1 MQYTITRLASA
12 FAISALLA
20 SPSQA
25 QTLTT
30 TLLAQGFSR
39 PVHLTAPP
47 GDTSRVFVCE
57 QHTGR
62 VEIVELPSGTIL
74 GTPFVDMSVS
84 TGNEQGLLSM
94 AFHPDYASNGLF
106 YLSRTASPG
115 GNTRVTEHQVTS
127 NPNVGSATVLRQI
140 VNWSQPFSNHNG
152 GQIAFGPDGYLYVG
166 MGDGGSGNDP
176 GNRAQNGSDLL
187 GKMLRLDVNAAAPYI
202 PPSNPFVGNGS
213 VRDEIWALGLRN
225 PWRFSFDR
233 ATGDLWIGDVGQSA
247 WEEIDF
253 QPGSS
258 TGGENYGWRCME
270 GDHCTGL
277 SGCTCSSSSLT
288 DPVFEFNHSGNCSV
302 TGGVV
307 YRGSAIPA
315 LQGTYFCADYCSN
328 RIWSMEHNGT
338 GVTNVVQRQAELNP
352 PGSATISQ
360 ITSFGEDAA
369 GEVYILEQS
378 GQIWRITQDC
388 GTSTYCVGA
397 GNSSNPTGCT
407 LTSSGSN
414 NISDNSFNLIVSG
427 SVPNQFGI
435 FFYGPGQTQVVGGYG
450 FICVSG
456 GLFRITPPSFTDVFG
471 SAFRTMD
478 FTSPPMSAG
487 LGAVVPGSTYN
498 FQFWYRDP
506 AAGSAGGATYNFSA
520 GLSAVFCP

>member
-1 MQYTITRLASA
+1 MQTIINRLALTA
-12 FAISALLA
+12 ACGLFLA
-20 SPSQA
+20 ASTQA
-25 QTLTT
+25 QNLST

-47 GDTSRVFVCE
+47 GDTSRVFICE

-62 VEIVELPSGTIL
+62 VEIVELATGNII
-74 GTPFVDMSVS
+74 GTPFVNMTVS

-106 YLSRTASPG
+106 YLSRTANS

-127 NPNVGSATVLRQI
+127 NPNVGSPTVLRQI
-140 VNWSQPFSNHNG
+140 VSWSQPYSNHNG
-152 GQIAFGPDGYLYVG
+152 GQIAFGGDGYLYVG
-166 MGDGGSGNDP
+166 LGDGGSGNDP
-176 GNRAQNGSDLL
+176 GNRAQNGTDLL
-187 GKMLRLDVNAAAPYI
+187 GKMLRLDVNVAAPYI
-202 PPSNPFVGNGS
+202 PASNPFVGNSS
-213 VRDEIWALGLRN
+213 VRDEIWAIGLRN

-233 ATGDLWIGDVGQSA
+233 ATGDLWIADVGQNA

-277 SGCTCSSSSLT
+277 SGCSCNAGSLT
-288 DPVFEFNHSGNCSV
+288 DPVYEFNHSGNCSI

-307 YRGSAIPA
+307 YRGSAIPS

-338 GVTNVVQRQAELNP
+338 GVTNVVSRQNELNP

-360 ITSFGEDAA
+360 ITSFGEDAL
-369 GEVYILEQS
+369 GEVYILEQG
-378 GQIWRITQDC
+378 GQIWKIVQDC
-388 GTSTYCVGA
+388 GTSTYCVAAANSASMGGA
-397 GNSSNPTGCT
+397 TMS
-407 LTSSGSN
+407 SSGSN
-414 NISDNSFNLIVSG
+414 SISDNSFNLIVSG
-427 SVPNQFGI
+427 AVPNQFGI
-435 FFYGPGQTQVVGGYG
+435 LFYGPGQTQVPGGNGY
-450 FICVSG
+450 ICISG
-456 GLFRITPPSFTDVFG
+456 GLYRILPPEATDVFG
-471 SAFRTMD
+471 SAFRAID
-478 FTSPPMSAG
+478 FTSPPMGNG

-506 AAGSAGGATYNFSA
+506 AAGAAGGSTYNFSNA
-520 GLSAVFCP
+520 LSAVFCP

>member
-1 MQYTITRLASA
+1 MKSTLSFLSKAA
-12 FAISALLA
+12 LVGALLTLSA
-20 SPSQA
+20 QA
-25 QTLTT
+25 QNLTT
-30 TLLAQGFSR
+30 TLLAQGFNR

-47 GDTSRVFVCE
+47 GDTARVFVCE

-62 VEIVELPSGTIL
+62 VEIVELATGNIL
-74 GTPFVDMSVS
+74 TTPFITMTVS

-106 YLSRTASPG
+106 YIARTASS
-115 GNTRVTEHQVTS
+115 GNTRVTEHQVS
-127 NPNVGSATVLRQI
+127 ANPNVGNSAVLRQI
-140 VNWSQPFSNHNG
+140 VAWNQPFSNHNG

-166 MGDGGSGNDP
+166 LGDGGSGNDP

-187 GKMLRLDVNAAAPYI
+187 GKMLRLDVDIASPFI
-202 PPSNPFVGNGS
+202 PPSNPFVGNTS
-213 VRDEIWALGLRN
+213 VRDEIWSIGLRN

-233 ATGDLWIGDVGQSA
+233 ATGDLWIGDVGQNA
-247 WEEIDF
+247 WEEINF
-253 QPGSS
+253 QAGSS
-258 TGGENYGWRCME
+258 AGGENYGWRCME
-270 GDHCTGL
+270 GNHCTGM
-277 SGCTCSSSSLT
+277 SGCTCNAGSLT
-288 DPVFEFNHSGNCSV
+288 DPVHEFNHSGNCSI

-338 GVTNVVQRQAELNP
+338 SVTNVVQRQAELNP
-352 PGSATISQ
+352 PGSASISQ

-369 GEVYILEQS
+369 GEVYILEQG

-388 GTSTYCVGA
+388 GTAAYCVGA
-397 GNSSNPTGCT
+397 GNTANPSGCT
-407 LTSSGSN
+407 LTSSGSTN
-414 NISDNSFNLIVSG
+414 MSDNSFSLVVSG
-427 SVPNQFGI
+427 AVPNQFGI
-435 FFYGPGQTQVVGGYG
+435 FFYGPNQTQIAGGNG

-456 GLFRITPPSFTDVFG
+456 GLFRLTPPAATDVFG
-471 SAFRTMD
+471 SVFRTVD
-478 FTSPPMSAG
+478 FTAPPMSAG

-506 AAGSAGGATYNFSA
+506 AAGAAGGATYNFSS
-520 GLSAVFCP
+520 GMSAVFCP